1 MRGDEK
7 TPMSNVS
14 QLQEAVERKERRRL
28 HLREVADDA
37 DQTLETQPKE
47 TLSECLREAR
57 IARGEEISLIAAKL
71 KLRSEQLAAIEAGDY
86 EKLPGR
92 TYAVGFVR
100 TYARYLGL
108 DADAMVQRFK
118 DESAATDGAK
128 PAELIFPEAVDEPR
142 MLPNGSILIWA
153 MLIAMLIYGISYLTM
168 PSRKS
173 ATTAKADI
181 PAVIIEEPSAAPAK
195 PEVSVTEAWRPVS
208 TEPPVTYVNGTQ
220 VLPAADAPEA
230 GGLLAADAAPALAFA
245 VAQVEEAATDS
256 SAPAP
261 AQPAAPAVGASRI
274 TLKALE
280 PTYIQIKD
288 TQQRGGRAVLVAR
301 VLNAGESLQAPDRAG
316 LVMQTGN
323 AGGLQVEVDGRTLGV
338 LGKSGEVITRIP
350 VDPSYFLERLAT
362 TQ

>member
-14 QLQEAVERKERRRL
+14 QLQEALERKERRRL

-37 DQTLETQPKE
+37 DQSLETQPKE
-47 TLSECLREAR
+47 TLGEFLREAR

-71 KLRSEQLAAIEAGDY
+71 KLRSEQLAVIEAGDY

-92 TYAVGFVR
+92 AYAVGFVR

-118 DESAATDGAK
+118 DESAATEGAK
-128 PAELIFPEAVDEPR
+128 PVELVFPEAADEPR
-142 MLPNGSILIWA
+142 MLLNGSILIWA

-173 ATTAKADI
+173 ATTAKADN
-181 PAVIIEEPSAAPAK
+181 PAVIIEEPSVAAK
-195 PEVSVTEAWRPVS
+195 PETSVTEAWRPVS

-230 GGLLAADAAPALAFA
+230 SGFLAGENAPGLAFA
-245 VAQVEEAATDS
+245 VAQVGEIATDS

-261 AQPAAPAVGASRI
+261 AQPTASAVGASRI

-288 TQQRGGRAVLVAR
+288 TQQRGSRAVLVAR

>member
-1 MRGDEK
+1 
-7 TPMSNVS
+7 MSNLS
-14 QLQEAVERKERRRL
+14 QLQEAIERKERRRL
-28 HLREVADDA
+28 HLREVEADA
-37 DQTLETQPKE
+37 DQSPETPPKE
-47 TLSECLREAR
+47 TLGQFLRQAR
-57 IARGEEISLIAAKL
+57 IARGEELAAIAAKL
-71 KLRSEQLAAIEAGDY
+71 KMRSDQLAAIESDDY

-92 TYAVGFVR
+92 AYAVGFVR

-108 DADAMVQRFK
+108 DANETVQRFK
-118 DESAATDGAK
+118 DESAATEGAK
-128 PAELIFPEAVDEPR
+128 PVELVFPEAVDEPR

-181 PAVIIEEPSAAPAK
+181 PAVIIEEPSAAVAK
-195 PEVSVTEAWRPVS
+195 PEISVTEAWRPVS

-230 GGLLAADAAPALAFA
+230 SGLLAGDAAPVLTFA
-245 VAQVEEAATDS
+245 IAQVGDVAVDSAA
-256 SAPAP
+256 SAPT
-261 AQPAAPAVGASRI
+261 PAAGASRI

-288 TQQRGGRAVLVAR
+288 TQLRGKSAVLLSR
-301 VLNAGESLQAPDRAG
+301 VLNAGESFQAPDRAG

-323 AGGLQVEVDGRTLGV
+323 AGGLHVEVDGRALGV

>member
-1 MRGDEK
+1 
-7 TPMSNVS
+7 MSNVS

-28 HLREVADDA
+28 HLREVEADA
-37 DQTLETQPKE
+37 DQSLEAEPKE
-47 TLSECLREAR
+47 TLGEFLREAR

-71 KLRSEQLAAIEAGDY
+71 KLRSDQLAAIEADDY

-92 TYAVGFVR
+92 AYAVGFVR

-108 DADAMVQRFK
+108 DAGAMVQRFK
-118 DESAATDGAK
+118 DESAATEGAK
-128 PAELIFPEAVDEPR
+128 PVELVFPEAVDEPR

-181 PAVIIEEPSAAPAK
+181 PAVIIEEPSAAAAK
-195 PEVSVTEAWRPVS
+195 PEISVTEAWRPVS
-208 TEPPVTYVNGTQ
+208 TEPPMTYVNGTQ

-230 GGLLAADAAPALAFA
+230 SGILASEAAPALAFA
-245 VAQVEEAATDS
+245 VAQVGEVAVDS
-256 SAPAP
+256 VPR
-261 AQPAAPAVGASRI
+261 AVGASRI

-288 TQQRGGRAVLVAR
+288 TQLRGKSAVLVSR
-301 VLNAGESLQAPDRAG
+301 VLTEGESFQAPDRAG

-323 AGGLQVEVDGRTLGV
+323 AGGLHVEVDGRALGV